1 MPYYADMNPEG
12 TTFSKASWGD
22 RTTRVRTLERLL
34 DLRAALGD
42 KTTGIPPRTLGNLVL
57 GTWNLREFDAD
68 TWGQR
73 MPESYAYIAEVCSR
87 FDLIAIQEVRES
99 LVALEKL
106 VFRLGRHWDYLVSD
120 VTDKSLTRGNG
131 ERLAFLYDTRK
142 VRFLGQA
149 GELVL
154 PPLRRK
160 NAAGKMEPVPVQQVA
175 RTPLMAAFQVGWTQ
189 FVLTTVHVIWGTSKD
204 PSPPERVE
212 EIKQIAGFL
221 KERSD
226 SETEPIHNFIVLG
239 DFNIDSVT
247 APTMLALQQG
257 GDFTVPEALIK
268 APGSNI
274 ARNKKYDQ
282 IAFRNRPE
290 RFQHVDGSAGV
301 FDYYQ
306 HVFTDADEAIY
317 RPHIDAYIKAC
328 HDRDETSP
336 KIPATAKDAR
346 AQYRLW
352 RTYHMSD
359 HLPLWAQFQVDFSD
373 PYLAGLKQ
381 APARAAAAAPR
392 RGARRRTG

>member
-1 MPYYADMNPEG
+1 VPYYADMNPEG
-12 TTFSKASWGD
+12 AAFSEASWGNQTV
-22 RTTRVRTLERLL
+22 RTRTLERLL
-34 DLRAALGD
+34 ALRAALSD
-42 KTTGIPPRTLGNLVL
+42 EAAGIPPRTLGNLLL

-68 TWGQR
+68 TWGR
-73 MPESYAYIAEVCSR
+73 RLPESYAYIAEVCSR

-106 VFRLGRHWDYLVSD
+106 VHRLGRHWDYLVSD

-131 ERLAFLYDTRK
+131 ERLAFVYDTRK

-160 NAAGKMEPVPVQQVA
+160 NAAGKLDSVPVQQVA

-189 FVLTTVHVIWGTSKD
+189 FVLTTVHVIWGPSDD

-212 EIKQIAGFL
+212 EIKQIARFL

-226 SETEPIHNFIVLG
+226 TETESIHNFIVLG
-239 DFNIDSVT
+239 DFNIDSVD

-257 GDFTVPEALIK
+257 GDFTIPDALIK

-290 RFQHVDGSAGV
+290 RFQHIDGSAGV

-306 HVFTDADEAIY
+306 HVFTDADEATY
-317 RPHIDAYIKAC
+317 RPHIDDYIKECRAKGQ
-328 HDRDETSP
+328 TSP
-336 KIPATAKDAR
+336 KTPATAKDAR
-346 AQYRLW
+346 NQYRLW
-352 RTYHMSD
+352 RTYQMSD
-359 HLPLWAQFQVDFSD
+359 HLPLWAQFQVDFTD
-373 PYLAGLKQ
+373 PYLTGLKN
-381 APARAAAAAPR
+381 APPPATAAPR
-392 RGARRRTG
+392 RDGGR